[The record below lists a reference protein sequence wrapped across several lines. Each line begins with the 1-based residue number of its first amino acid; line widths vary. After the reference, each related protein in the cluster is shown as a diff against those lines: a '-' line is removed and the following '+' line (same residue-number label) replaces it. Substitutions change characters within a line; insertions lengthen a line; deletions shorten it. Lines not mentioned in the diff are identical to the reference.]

1 MKKTLIVASKIVFV
15 TLVLLIAICFENMIV
30 RMSILLLMYTFISFL
45 ILKK

>member
-15 TLVLLIAICFENMIV
+15 TLVLLIVICFENMIV
-30 RMSILLLMYTFISFL
+30 RMSILFLMYTFISFL